1 MKSFSNTKRASK
13 LRNAEHEQV
22 VYTTLARASICKLAN
37 TTNPMRGQSIQHLLP
52 RKLERKVYTTLATT
66 ITYEGSAC
74 STCKHENLSEQ
85 CIQHLQTRTFER
97 AVHTAPANMNTWGQC
112 IQHLQTRKLRAVHR
126 APANTKTYAGSAY
139 STCKHEN
146 VRGQC
151 IQQQQTRQLERTT
164 LAKGADKHLQL
175 RLHKRLY
182 QFLSHRRFMKL
193 HRVSCKTISFNREE
207 WPTVVGT
214 QQDRQIVRQ
223 LIKEQRSNAQFTLRF
238 GIFA

>member
-97 AVHTAPANMNTWGQC
+97 AVHTAT
-112 IQHLQTRKLRAVHR
+112 
-126 APANTKTYAGSAY
+126 ANTKTYAGSAY
-139 STCKHEN
+139 STCKHE
-146 VRGQC
+146 
-151 IQQQQTRQLERTT
+151 
-164 LAKGADKHLQL
+164 K
-175 RLHKRLY
+175 
-182 QFLSHRRFMKL
+182 LS
-193 HRVSCKTISFNREE
+193 S
-207 WPTVVGT
+207 
-214 QQDRQIVRQ
+214 
-223 LIKEQRSNAQFTLRF
+223 A
-238 GIFA
+238 

>member
-1 MKSFSNTKRASK
+1 MRT
-13 LRNAEHEQV
+13 H
-22 VYTTLARASICKLAN
+22 AN
-37 TTNPMRGQSIQHLLP
+37 TTGITRELANMKTRSGSVYNTCDHEKLSGKCIHHLLP
-52 RKLERKVYTTLATT
+52 RKREREVYTTLATT
-66 ITYEGSAC
+66 IT
-74 STCKHENLSEQ
+74 LRRQ
-85 CIQHLQTRTFER
+85 R
-97 AVHTAPANMNTWGQC
+97 M
-112 IQHLQTRKLRAVHR
+112 QHLQTRK
-126 APANTKTYAGSAY
+126 
-139 STCKHEN
+139 
-146 VRGQC
+146 
-151 IQQQQTRQLERTT
+151 LERTT